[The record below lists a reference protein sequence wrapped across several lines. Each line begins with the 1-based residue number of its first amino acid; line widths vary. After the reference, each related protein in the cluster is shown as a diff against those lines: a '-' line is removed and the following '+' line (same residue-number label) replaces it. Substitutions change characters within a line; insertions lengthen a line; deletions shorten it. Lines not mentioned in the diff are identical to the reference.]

1 MLGWKV
7 EYMAAMVV
15 AQGSRYV
22 PERGVT
28 EPVGHMSR
36 AAHGIQVGRYNS
48 VVSEDRTYGAAFVG
62 RGGEICPRLGHN
74 FANKGRNF
82 VSSRSNY
89 VKQN

>member
-7 EYMAAMVV
+7 EYLAAMVV

-36 AAHGIQVGRYNS
+36 AAHGIQKWDVITVWYLRTEPMGRRLWEE
-48 VVSEDRTYGAAFVG
+48 VVRYARGLG
-62 RGGEICPRLGHN
+62 RISQIREET
-74 FANKGRNF
+74 
-82 VSSRSNY
+82 S
-89 VKQN
+89 